1 MWNNESRLDTHCSV
15 IVLPVTGGR
24 LLTKAGAAQSF
35 LYGTETPSRYR
46 ISFSFNVQ
54 RCSSFHSLSPSSF
67 PTLRARS
74 SRNDGLRVW
83 RVKTAGPGEKLLL
96 LHLAFLRWVSGG
108 KEGRAL
114 CGFQDRKLALAGVM
128 AELEA
133 KMDAMLS
140 KLANVDSVLGKVDS
154 RVASMDGRLAGFD
167 ARLVKLQDE
176 VSGIRADFTSQKEEI
191 SKVRMDVSAVQAD
204 LGANSSK
211 LTEHE
216 SELEAMRAKL
226 ADMEDRGRR
235 CNVRINGLPEGA
247 EGSNAI
253 QFLIQNLPKW
263 FPSLVNLQG
272 EIMRA
277 HRIYTQGRKLR
288 FSPDYSATQ

>member
-1 MWNNESRLDTHCSV
+1 MV
-15 IVLPVTGGR
+15 ILR
-24 LLTKAGAAQSF
+24 S
-35 LYGTETPSRYR
+35 GT
-46 ISFSFNVQ
+46 
-54 RCSSFHSLSPSSF
+54 
-67 PTLRARS
+67 
-74 SRNDGLRVW
+74 
-83 RVKTAGPGEKLLL
+83 
-96 LHLAFLRWVSGG
+96 
-108 KEGRAL
+108 
-114 CGFQDRKLALAGVM
+114 GVM

-176 VSGIRADFTSQKEEI
+176 VSGIRADFTSQKQEI

-216 SELEAMRAKL
+216 SELEAMRTKL
-226 ADMEDRGRR
+226 ADMEDRGRC
-235 CNVRINGLPEGA
+235 CNVRINGLPSGA

-253 QFLIQNLPKW
+253 QFLTQNMPKW
-263 FPSLVNLQG
+263 FPYLVTLQG

-277 HRIYTQGRKLR
+277 HCIYNAGAGASNRTGRTLIFNCLRYTVRQEILAAARKTPPVIQGRLC
-288 FSPDYSATQ
+288 FSPDYSAHTVKRRLAFSTVMDQARAKGIEFFLIYPATLRIKSKSVFGRLAGLPGLQRILSRRC

>member
-1 MWNNESRLDTHCSV
+1 MENFSRDS
-15 IVLPVTGGR
+15 
-24 LLTKAGAAQSF
+24 
-35 LYGTETPSRYR
+35 
-46 ISFSFNVQ
+46 
-54 RCSSFHSLSPSSF
+54 
-67 PTLRARS
+67 
-74 SRNDGLRVW
+74 
-83 RVKTAGPGEKLLL
+83 
-96 LHLAFLRWVSGG
+96 
-108 KEGRAL
+108 
-114 CGFQDRKLALAGVM
+114 VM

-235 CNVRINGLPEGA
+235 CN
-247 EGSNAI
+247 
-253 QFLIQNLPKW
+253 
-263 FPSLVNLQG
+263 
-272 EIMRA
+272 
-277 HRIYTQGRKLR
+277 GRKLR
-288 FSPDYSATQ
+288 FSPDYSAHTVKRRLAFSTVMDQARAKGIEFFLIYPATLRIKSKSGVWEACRSPRAAEDFITSLLRGSQGVEGGG